1 MGLFSS
7 GDFASIPAFENW
19 DSNVSLA
26 AAVTAATFLVL
37 STSLFK
43 RPSKDPKIHYI
54 SGFSIV
60 HAWRFFTKRFDF
72 LSGNFKKTGKNFF
85 EFYVLQVRVAT
96 FWTRTYIVM
105 STFCRTESWRYVG
118 RSSGRCFIPTRI
130 SP

>member
-1 MGLFSS
+1 MGFFSS
-7 GDFASIPAFENW
+7 GDFASIRAFTKW

-43 RPSKDPKIHYI
+43 RPSKDPKIHYL
-54 SGFSIV
+54 SGFNIV

-85 EFYVLQVRVAT
+85 EFYVLQVRVAS
-96 FWTRTYIVM
+96 FWTCTYM
-105 STFCRTESWRYVG
+105 LLY
-118 RSSGRCFIPTRI
+118 
-130 SP
+130 